1 MEPDNL
7 TSMEKALAG
16 TDADAVVKTAIAAV
30 GSLKKL
36 RTDAQTGN
44 LS

>member
-16 TDADAVVKTAIAAV
+16 TESDADAAV

-44 LS
+44 LR